1 MKNMKRILAVMLSLT
16 MVFTMAG
23 CGSKKEEAAT
33 DTATETTEEAPAEE
47 ADATEADAT
56 EEEAP
61 AEEADATEAD
71 ATEADATEADATE
84 ADATEAAEA
93 GDIVNTGDPIS
104 VGFVQVG
111 AESDWRMA
119 NTQSM
124 QDTFTE
130 ENGYIFEMVDAQQ
143 KTENQI
149 TAIRDF
155 ITKGV
160 DYIVLA
166 PNTETGW
173 ETVFGEA
180 KDAGIPIIIVD
191 RMVDISDDSL
201 FTAWVGSD
209 FTNEGTAAAE
219 WLADTLEADGRGDEE
234 INIVTLQ
241 GTMGSSAQL
250 GRTEGFNT
258 AAAEHSNWKLLD
270 EQSGDFTEEK
280 GQEVMESFLK
290 SYDDIDVVVSQND
303 NMSFGAITA
312 IEAAGKTCGPDGD
325 IILISFDA
333 TNQGFQDMIDGKI
346 NVDVEC
352 NPLHGPRVAGIILQ
366 LEAGETPD
374 KIAYVEEGV
383 FDASIAEETLPSR
396 AY

>member
-23 CGSKKEEAAT
+23 CGGSDSASTDSAETATTDTADDAAAT
-33 DTATETTEEAPAEE
+33 DDAAADDTA
-47 ADATEADAT
+47 ADDTAADDTA
-56 EEEAP
+56 
-61 AEEADATEAD
+61 ADDTAAD
-71 ATEADATEADATE
+71 DAAADSGSDSTAAD
-84 ADATEAAEA
+84 D
-93 GDIVNTGDPIS
+93 VKNTGDVIS
-104 VGFVQVG
+104 VGFAQVG

-130 ENGYIFEMVDAQQ
+130 ENGYQFEMVDAQQ

-180 KDAGIPIIIVD
+180 KDAGIPVIIVD

-201 FTAWVGSD
+201 YAAWVGSD
-209 FTNEGTAAAE
+209 FKTEGINAAK
-219 WLADTLEADGRGDEE
+219 WLADKLDEVGRGDED

-250 GRTEGFNT
+250 GRTEGFGEV
-258 AAAEHSNWKLLD
+258 AKEHSNWTILD
-270 EQSGDFTEEK
+270 QQSGDFTEEK

-290 SYDDIDVVVSQND
+290 SYDDIDVVVSEND
-303 NMSFGAITA
+303 NMSFGAVTA
-312 IEAAGKTCGPDGD
+312 IEAAGKTVGVDGD
-325 IILISFDA
+325 IWLISFDA
-333 TNQGFQDMIDGKI
+333 TNQGFQYMIDGKI
-346 NVDVEC
+346 NCDVEC
-352 NPLHGPRVAGIILQ
+352 NPLHGPRVAKIILQ
-366 LEAGETPD
+366 MEAGETPE
-374 KIAYVEEGV
+374 KIAYVDEQV
-383 FDASIAEETLPSR
+383 FDASVAEEVLPSR